1 MKKLIIIVTALL
13 SAFISNA
20 QTDTIISL
28 TLDESIVIGLKNN
41 YQILI
46 SQKDFEISE
55 NNNTWGNAGMLP
67 TVTVGVS
74 QANMFTNS
82 DNLLIGERTDLIT
95 NSITPNLNA
104 QMVLFNGFAIRLN
117 KRNLEKFEELSEM
130 SLRTT
135 LENTIS
141 DIIRAY
147 YSVLLENEKL
157 KVTEELMNLSRDRYN
172 YFLLKK
178 DLGVAVTYDVLQLQ
192 NNFLTDSSTYLLQLM
207 NSKSAVRELS
217 KTLGDTALNE
227 YEPTDDFITPD
238 TTYILDDLERMMFM
252 NNSALQMQYINTEV
266 VENSIKLAKSS
277 LYPSLTF
284 STGADHSNISG
295 GDLNDNQ
302 YTTYSYGAYANL
314 NLSYTIFNGNNRRRN
329 ISNSKIEADKIRL
342 QIEEL
347 EMVMRNNLF
356 IIRQLFEN
364 QKQLLKVA
372 EENYKAA
379 KLNLDISKEKFDVGA
394 INSFNYRD
402 VQLAYINIAYALLQ
416 AKFNFITTHTD
427 LKKITGSLILSM

>member
-1 MKKLIIIVTALL
+1 MKKSIIILIALF
-13 SAFISNA
+13 SSFIINA

-28 TLDESIVIGLKNN
+28 TLDESIIMGLKNN

-46 SQKDFEISE
+46 SKKDFEISE

-67 TVTVGVS
+67 TVTAGIS

-82 DNLLIGERTDLIT
+82 ENLLIGERSDLLT

-117 KRNLEKFEELSEM
+117 KRNLDKFEELSEM
-130 SLRTT
+130 SLRMT
-135 LENTIS
+135 LENTVS

-227 YEPTDDFITPD
+227 YEPTDDFLTPD
-238 TTYILDDLERMMFM
+238 TTYILDELERMMFM
-252 NNSALQMQYINTEV
+252 NNSALQMQYINTKV

-284 STGADHSNISG
+284 STGADHTNISG

-329 ISNSKIEADKIRL
+329 ISNSIIEADKIRL
-342 QIEEL
+342 QIDEL

-364 QKQLLKVA
+364 QKQLLRVA

-402 VQLAYINIAYALLQ
+402 VQIAYINIAYALLQ
-416 AKFNFITTHTD
+416 AKYNLISTHND
-427 LKKITGSLILSM
+427 LRKITGQLISE